1 MAIVGGVAIPGGRVA
16 TVPGAYPSLVGVG
29 IFDVVTNLCH
39 TDDAIQWPMCHGQ
52 LAGSRAC
59 RRCPGQVAMVLK
71 DYAEGD
77 GKRWRCPTQGCR
89 STVSLRRVSFYSN
102 SKLSLRDSI
111 MVNSSVQQIVT
122 RMSHYILAVFVRTS
136 TVVVS

>member
-1 MAIVGGVAIPGGRVA
+1 MAAANAGGPALGP
-16 TVPGAYPSLVGVG
+16 YPSLLGVG
-29 IFDVVTNLCH
+29 LFDVVTNISRPA
-39 TDDAIQWPMCHGQ
+39 DAIQWAMRHGL

-59 RRCPGQVAMVLK
+59 RHCPGPVAMVLE

-89 STVSLRRVSFYSN
+89 STLSVRSGSFYVH

-111 MVNSSVQQIVT
+111 MVN
-122 RMSHYILAVFVRTS
+122 
-136 TVVVS
+136 